1 MKSIRSK
8 ILMVA
13 LLNILLAALLIGGVS
28 IYTFSTT
35 SKAQIKQTEKLLL
48 EDYDVLIKTATE
60 SLISSLQPIK
70 SAIKSGELDNEQGI
84 KLAADIIRNAK
95 YGDGGYFWAD
105 TIEGDNVVL
114 LGKEDVEGTSRL
126 DLTDAN
132 GVKIIQEFIKMSK
145 SDGEGYLNYDFPKS
159 GETIALPKRGYIQ
172 YESYFNWMIGTG
184 NYIDDIN
191 EVVSAEEAAAA
202 AILKKNIIILFSV
215 TVIIAILA
223 SILSAL
229 ISTTITKP
237 IHRIT
242 ELVNRI
248 AQLDIKETSEF
259 DDIINYKDETGVI
272 GKAVFALRQNLRDI
286 VNELNKDS
294 RILSKTADSMSEG
307 ATAGHNSVNGVNE
320 AVSEFAKGAQSQAN
334 EAQISVEMLSKLADQ
349 IKLADNNANDL
360 QIYTNKVTE
369 KNQEGLKSV
378 EQLNT
383 EFEKTL
389 IVTTSLGNNVNTL
402 ADKSTLIENIVG
414 VIQNIADQTNLLA
427 LNAAIEAARAGE
439 SGRGFAVVA
448 DEIRKLAE
456 QTSKSTD
463 QIKNIIDEIQ
473 SEISLIKVNM
483 SETQTSVEGATSEM
497 STVLKSFDEI
507 EESLSNTINQLA
519 QLTINIGS
527 INENK
532 EGVLSAIE
540 GISAITEEN
549 AASAEEIAATTE
561 TQMDLMDNITHSSK
575 NLSEIA
581 YKLESII
588 KKFSI

>member
-1 MKSIRSK
+1 
-8 ILMVA
+8 
-13 LLNILLAALLIGGVS
+13 
-28 IYTFSTT
+28 
-35 SKAQIKQTEKLLL
+35 
-48 EDYDVLIKTATE
+48 
-60 SLISSLQPIK
+60 
-70 SAIKSGELDNEQGI
+70 
-84 KLAADIIRNAK
+84 
-95 YGDGGYFWAD
+95 
-105 TIEGDNVVL
+105 
-114 LGKEDVEGTSRL
+114 
-126 DLTDAN
+126 
-132 GVKIIQEFIKMSK
+132 
-145 SDGEGYLNYDFPKS
+145 
-159 GETIALPKRGYIQ
+159 
-172 YESYFNWMIGTG
+172 MIGTG

-202 AILKKNIIILFSV
+202 TILKKNIIILFSV

>member
-35 SKAQIKQTEKLLL
+35 SKAQIAQTEKLLL
-48 EDYDVLIKTATE
+48 GDYDILIKTATE
-60 SLISSLQPIK
+60 SLLSSLKPIEK
-70 SAIKSGELDNEQGI
+70 AIQSGELDNDEGI

-95 YGDGGYFWAD
+95 YGEGGYFWAD

-172 YESYFNWMIGTG
+172 YEPYFNWMIGTG

-202 AILKKNIIILFSV
+202 TILKKNIIILFSV